1 MNENFITVAQN
12 ECPATT
18 TSRNEIVLWGW
29 NSEKFYFSYLLKL
42 LLNKSFFI
50 RPQGVLFTFIN
61 TNNSNSDV
69 SRTRSSS
76 SSAPFHEEERE
87 FEEEEVHKGRSGG
100 GKSSLGWTTW
110 SDFSTCSRTCDG
122 GVAFQLR
129 RCNNPQGCKG
139 ESVRYKICNMQACP
153 DQQDFRAQQ
162 CAAFNEVP
170 YDGALFKW
178 APHYDYAEP
187 CALTCR

>member
-1 MNENFITVAQN
+1 MIVTLAIEKEGGGGEEVA
-12 ECPATT
+12 E
-18 TSRNEIVLWGW
+18 RKVLLFPIY
-29 NSEKFYFSYLLKL
+29 STYYSVKV
-42 LLNKSFFI
+42 FI

-69 SRTRSSS
+69 SKTRSSS
-76 SSAPFHEEERE
+76 SSSPFHEKESEDDEIQR
-87 FEEEEVHKGRSGG
+87 RST
-100 GKSSLGWTTW
+100 GKSSLGWTAW

-122 GVAFQLR
+122 GVATQLR

-153 DQQDFRAQQ
+153 DHRDFRAQQ
-162 CAAFNEVP
+162 CTAFDEVP

-178 APHYDYAEP
+178 SPHYDYAEP